1 MNTVDELVDYC
12 RELEPVG
19 ALMLSGEWG
28 CGKTY
33 LIEHDLKDAL
43 NTEAIV
49 LRISLFGISAAEEI
63 HFAVRNQWVDEY
75 CKAKKIDK
83 FSKHIKKVKNF
94 LGKLPFLPE
103 LVQGISTTDI
113 SIFFH
118 FGNQIDSKKVI
129 LVFDDLE
136 RCKMDSS
143 DVLGIINDY
152 CENQKFHTIIVAN
165 QERINSQQTW
175 QQLNGTI
182 ELTENGKSTSKYA
195 GTALIEFS
203 TPPQK
208 ESAGLSYSE
217 IKEKIIQRTITYLP
231 DYKQLVHNTI
241 DSLIFEDDSYRNFIT
256 NCEDGLLNLFTP
268 DNCDFSNETN
278 STKESE
284 GNYPPPPHNLRSLKC
299 ALTDFHR
306 IYRLLQSSGIDNIEN
321 WLYSFTAYMIAYK
334 ADITGNDEHE
344 RIFGESDVQKLYPAF
359 HSRYFLNCAREWVLH
374 GIWNEQSVKNEIAHV
389 LMRDRA
395 LSDEEIIKTHRIMEV
410 DDVVLQ
416 RGFSAF
422 LELAYCGKL
431 TLDEY
436 VLLIENSCWMRTN
449 RCEYP
454 QVIDWK
460 KIESG
465 IHMAI
470 EGIKRI
476 SPEGQLLFTVI
487 SSDQKQH
494 LSTEEWHAYTII
506 SSFAFG
512 DELMFHRNKMMYI
525 NLLKESGAR
534 AFLYVQNKRFN
545 LFDEEMAA
553 ATADAFKR
561 ETNAGKRQMVSD
573 FKNIWNRA
581 ISSPDI
587 QVKGSKSG
595 FEDLLSLLNTYLS
608 ECSGMPRTF
617 SVVHTEN
624 FISAVGHLIEAC
636 KKPANKIES

>member
-12 RELEPVG
+12 REPEPVG

-49 LRISLFGISAAEEI
+49 LRISLFGISASEEI
-63 HFAVRNQWVDEY
+63 HSAVRNQWADEY

-83 FSKHIKKVKNF
+83 YTELIKKGKNF
-94 LGKLPFLPE
+94 LGELHFLPE
-103 LVQGISTTDI
+103 SVQGISTTDI
-113 SIFFH
+113 SIFFP
-118 FGNQIDSKKVI
+118 FDNQIDDKKVI

-136 RCKMDSS
+136 RCKMDSA
-143 DVLGIINDY
+143 DVLGIINRY

-165 QERINSQQTW
+165 QEKINSQQTCP
-175 QQLNGTI
+175 QFNGI
-182 ELTENGKSTSKYA
+182 VELTEIGKSKPKYA
-195 GTALIEFS
+195 GTALIEFNM
-203 TPPQK
+203 PPQK
-208 ESAGLSYSE
+208 KGQELSYSE

-231 DYKQLVHNTI
+231 DYKQLVHSTI
-241 DSLIFEDDSYRNFIT
+241 ASLIFKDDGYGNFIT
-256 NCEDGLLNLFTP
+256 NCEDGLLNLFAP

-284 GNYPPPPHNLRSLKC
+284 GNYPLPPHNLRSLKC
-299 ALTDFHR
+299 ALTDFYR
-306 IYRLLQSSGIDNIEN
+306 IYRLLQSSGVDNIEN

-344 RIFGESDVQKLYPAF
+344 RIFSESDVQKLYPAF
-359 HSRYFLNCAREWVLH
+359 HSRYFLNGAREWVVH
-374 GIWNEQSVKNEIAHV
+374 GIWNEQSVTSEIAHV

-416 RGFSAF
+416 RGFSNF

-449 RCEYP
+449 RCDYP

-470 EGIKRI
+470 EEIKCI

-487 SSDQKQH
+487 SSDQKPH
-494 LSTEEWHAYTII
+494 FSTEEWHAYMII

-525 NLLKESGAR
+525 NMLKESGAS

-587 QVKGSKSG
+587 QVKESESG
-595 FEDLLSLLNTYLS
+595 FEYLLSLLTTYLS

-636 KKPANKIES
+636 KKTVNKAES

>member
-1 MNTVDELVDYC
+1 
-12 RELEPVG
+12 
-19 ALMLSGEWG
+19 
-28 CGKTY
+28 
-33 LIEHDLKDAL
+33 
-43 NTEAIV
+43 
-49 LRISLFGISAAEEI
+49 
-63 HFAVRNQWVDEY
+63 
-75 CKAKKIDK
+75 
-83 FSKHIKKVKNF
+83 
-94 LGKLPFLPE
+94 
-103 LVQGISTTDI
+103 
-113 SIFFH
+113 
-118 FGNQIDSKKVI
+118 
-129 LVFDDLE
+129 
-136 RCKMDSS
+136 MDSS

-165 QERINSQQTW
+165 QERINSQQTC
-175 QQLNGTI
+175 QQFNGTI

-241 DSLIFEDDSYRNFIT
+241 DSLIFKDDSYRNFIT
-256 NCEDGLLNLFTP
+256 NCEDGLLNLFAP

-278 STKESE
+278 STKGSE
-284 GNYPPPPHNLRSLKC
+284 GNYPLPPHNLRSLKC
-299 ALTDFHR
+299 ALTDFYR
-306 IYRLLQSSGIDNIEN
+306 IYRLLHSSGGDNIEN

-334 ADITGNDEHE
+334 ANITGNDEHE
-344 RIFGESDVQKLYPAF
+344 RIFGESDVRKLYPAF
-359 HSRYFLNCAREWVLH
+359 HSRYFLNSAREWVLH
-374 GIWNEQSVKNEIAHV
+374 GIWNEQSVTSEIAHV

-436 VLLIENSCWMRTN
+436 VLLIENSYWMRTN

-460 KIESG
+460 KIETG

-470 EGIKRI
+470 DEIKRI

-487 SSDQKQH
+487 SSDQRQH
-494 LSTEEWHAYTII
+494 FSTEEWHAYTII

-525 NLLKESGAR
+525 NMLKESGAR

-636 KKPANKIES
+636 KKTANKIES